1 MSAIPEIRGPIL
13 DTVVRKKLYKC
24 ATELM
29 IPLNQILSFNL
40 KEIGHQIMIQKS
52 NDETAEDVQSYNGPF
67 NNIPKEIMFKIF
79 SYLNLYS
86 LGNMQVKH
94 KAIIQGASSNLAIWI
109 DAFCLTFNI
118 TFSSM

>member
-1 MSAIPEIRGPIL
+1 MLSAIPEIRGPIL
-13 DTVVRKKLYKC
+13 DTVVRNKLYKC

-29 IPLNQILSFNL
+29 IPLNQILGFNL

-94 KAIIQGASSNLAIWI
+94 KAIILLETWEYRTSSPYPDII
-109 DAFCLTFNI
+109 PKGKGVQ
-118 TFSSM
+118 